1 MLRTHTAG
9 ELRAEHAD
17 LEVFLCGWAASRR
30 DHKGTIFVDLR
41 DRYGL
46 TQLVLRHGEGEGA
59 LSLEKGSELPLET
72 CLRVR
77 GRVALRPE
85 GLRNP
90 RMPTGEIEVL
100 VDDIEILGAAATPPF
115 PIEED
120 IDAAEELRMKY
131 RYLDLRRGSMRDTIV
146 GRHRI
151 AESVRSWLSARD
163 FVEVETPLL
172 TRSTPEGA
180 RDYLVPC
187 RQRRGD
193 FYALPQS
200 PQLFKQ
206 ILMVAGLDRYYQIAR
221 CFRDED
227 LRADRQPEFTQ
238 IDVEMSFVEREDV
251 IAVLSGLAEHLWREF
266 RGVEMTLPLPAVS
279 YAEAMARYGSDKPDL
294 RFGMPISD
302 LTEALSGSGFR
313 AFAETVA
320 AGGRVRGLNAEKG
333 ATLSRKQ
340 IGEME
345 ELARDNGGRGLVW
358 FKVEAGG
365 LAGPAA
371 KFLAPAE
378 LTAIRDRLAGRE
390 GDLLL
395 LSADRRK
402 TVEAVLG
409 AVRLRAGQMLGLR
422 REGEWSALVRTDP
435 SAVRAQ
441 AYDLVINGVEV
452 GGGSIRIHDERMQ
465 AQVFAALGIGPEQ
478 AREKFGFLLEA
489 LRYGAPPHGGFA
501 IGLDRLVAL
510 LLGRASIREVIPF
523 PKTTSGLCPLTG
535 APAGVTAVQLAE
547 LGLKADAPRC

>member
-1 MLRTHTAG
+1 MA
-9 ELRAEHAD
+9 
-17 LEVFLCGWAASRR
+17 
-30 DHKGTIFVDLR
+30 
-41 DRYGL
+41 
-46 TQLVLRHGEGEGA
+46 
-59 LSLEKGSELPLET
+59 
-72 CLRVR
+72 
-77 GRVALRPE
+77 
-85 GLRNP
+85 
-90 RMPTGEIEVL
+90 
-100 VDDIEILGAAATPPF
+100 
-115 PIEED
+115 
-120 IDAAEELRMKY
+120 
-131 RYLDLRRGSMRDTIV
+131 
-146 GRHRI
+146 
-151 AESVRSWLSARD
+151 
-163 FVEVETPLL
+163 
-172 TRSTPEGA
+172 
-180 RDYLVPC
+180 
-187 RQRRGD
+187 
-193 FYALPQS
+193 
-200 PQLFKQ
+200 
-206 ILMVAGLDRYYQIAR
+206 
-221 CFRDED
+221 
-227 LRADRQPEFTQ
+227 
-238 IDVEMSFVEREDV
+238 
-251 IAVLSGLAEHLWREF
+251 
-266 RGVEMTLPLPAVS
+266 LPLPVIA

-320 AGGRVRGLNAEKG
+320 AGGKVRGLNAGKG

-358 FKVEAGG
+358 FKVEGEG

-371 KFLAPAE
+371 KFLTPAE
-378 LTAIRDRLAGRE
+378 LAAIRDRLAGRE

-402 TVEAVLG
+402 IVEAVLG

-422 REGEWSALVRTDP
+422 REGDWSALIVNDFPLFEWNEEGKRFDALHHPFTAPCPEDRELVRTDP

-452 GGGSIRIHDERMQ
+452 GGGSIRNHDERMQ
-465 AQVFAALGIGPEQ
+465 AEVFSALGIGPEQ

-535 APAGVTAVQLAE
+535 APAGVAAAQLAD
-547 LGLKADAPRC
+547 LGLKAEARGC